1 MNRFV
6 GSRSLVVRDAM
17 KDLSFPVLLMY
28 PTDVPAR
35 VVSMGPYSLEVAP
48 DAPLSGG
55 PSPLVVISHGG
66 GGTPL
71 AYRTLASHLARS
83 GYLVAM
89 PEHPGDNRRDQSLS
103 EAVENLE
110 NRPRH
115 IRLTLDALF
124 SDAEIGPHLQPD
136 NVALLGHS
144 MGGYTALAVA
154 GGQPWTGPGQK
165 IAVTSD
171 PRVKALVLMAPAACW
186 FVPNHALQDVRVPI
200 LLLAAEHD
208 RIAPRWQGQLVLDL
222 VPDRAQVTY
231 KIVENAGHF
240 SFLSPFPPPMCS
252 PGFLPATDPPGFDR
266 EAFQRQ
272 LQEDVRGFLDAS
284 LRRSASSSPCPSGGS
299 PVVDPRSAI

>member
-6 GSRSLVVRDAM
+6 GSRSLAVRDAI

-48 DAPLSGG
+48 DAPLPGAT
-55 PSPLVVISHGG
+55 SPLVIISHGG

-71 AYRTLASHLARS
+71 AYRTLASYLARS

-89 PEHPGDNRRDQSLS
+89 PEHPGDNRHDQSLS
-103 EAVENLE
+103 ETVENLE

-115 IRLTLDALF
+115 VRLTIDALF
-124 SDAEIGPHLQPD
+124 SDAEIGPHLQRD

-165 IAVTSD
+165 VAVTSD

-186 FVPNHALQDVRVPI
+186 FVPNDALQDVRVPI
-200 LLLAAEHD
+200 LLLVAEHD

-222 VPDRAQVTY
+222 VPGRAQVTY

-240 SFLSPFPPPMCS
+240 SFLSPFPPHMCN
-252 PGFLPATDPPGFDR
+252 PGFLPATDPAGFDR

-272 LQEDVRGFLDAS
+272 LQEDVRGFLDVS
-284 LRRSASSSPCPSGGS
+284 LRWSAPS
-299 PVVDPRSAI
+299 